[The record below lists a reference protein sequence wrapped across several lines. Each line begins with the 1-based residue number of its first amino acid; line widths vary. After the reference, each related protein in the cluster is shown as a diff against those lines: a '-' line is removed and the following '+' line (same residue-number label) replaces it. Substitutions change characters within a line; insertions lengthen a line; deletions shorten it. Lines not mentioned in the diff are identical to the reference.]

1 MNINLKSHGQGA
13 SEKYDL
19 RMTIDDVFHITGRGV
34 VAVGKVDAGI
44 VMVGDDIDIRQN
56 GLIAAKATVT
66 GVEMFRKQVDVAG
79 VGDHVGL
86 LLGGVSKEQLKRG
99 MQIVSP
105 GAASAGFNST
115 PAKPVTVDGVPV
127 TTTFNS
133 SGAPGGGTAFE
144 FSSFNKDET
153 VDRLSNAAASA
164 ADHKDF
170 TKGEEFRGLGF
181 TDDST
186 PGHVGSKSKS
196 IKGLL
201 ILLVIMLV
209 VLGTAGRMYGIF

>member
-1 MNINLKSHGQGA
+1 MKDNNMSMTPGNRHSPDLIDD
-13 SEKYDL
+13 DL

-34 VAVGKVDAGI
+34 VAVGKIESGFLA
-44 VMVGDDIDIRQN
+44 VGDEIEIRHN
-56 GLIAAKATVT
+56 GLAVAQTFVVGI
-66 GVEMFRKQVDVAG
+66 EMFRKLVDEAA

-86 LLGGVSKEQLKRG
+86 LLSDVKIDQLKRG
-99 MQIVSP
+99 MVVGWP
-105 GAASAGFNST
+105 GAASASFNGM

-127 TTTFNS
+127 TTTFNT
-133 SGAPGGGTAFE
+133 TASQ
-144 FSSFNKDET
+144 FSSVKADET

-186 PGHVGSKSKS
+186 PGHVGSPAKA
-196 IKGLL
+196 IKRTLIALVLVAAAAALAANMMGL
-201 ILLVIMLV
+201 I
-209 VLGTAGRMYGIF
+209 

>member
-1 MNINLKSHGQGA
+1 MNTTSKSHGQGA
-13 SEKYDL
+13 DAKYDL

-34 VAVGKVDAGI
+34 VAVGKVEDGI
-44 VMVGDDIDIRQN
+44 VMVGDDVEIRQN
-56 GLIAAKATVT
+56 GLLAATATVT

-86 LLGGVSKEQLKRG
+86 LLSGVTREQLKRG

-105 GAASAGFNST
+105 DAASAGFNST

-127 TTTFNS
+127 TTTFNT
-133 SGAPGGGTAFE
+133 SGTPGSGTAPA

-153 VDRLSNAAASA
+153 VDQLSNAAANA

-186 PGHVGSKSKS
+186 PGHVGSKSTSKM
-196 IKGLL
+196 LL
-201 ILLVIMLV
+201 IVAVIV
-209 VLGTAGRMYGIF
+209 VIALGTAGRMYGFF

>member
-105 GAASAGFNST
+105 GAASAGFDST

-127 TTTFNS
+127 TTTFNTA
-133 SGAPGGGTAFE
+133 GTPGGGPAFE
-144 FSSFNKDET
+144 FSSFNQDET
-153 VDRLSNAAASA
+153 VDRLSDAAASA

-186 PGHVGSKSKS
+186 PGHVGSKSTSK
-196 IKGLL
+196 
-201 ILLVIMLV
+201 ILMIVVVIVLVA
-209 VLGTAGRMYGIF
+209 LGTAGRMYGIF

>member
-1 MNINLKSHGQGA
+1 MNISLKSQGQGA
-13 SEKYDL
+13 NAKYDL

-44 VMVGDDIDIRQN
+44 VMVGDDIEIRQN
-56 GLIAAKATVT
+56 GLLAANATVT
-66 GVEMFRKQVDVAG
+66 GVEMFRKQMDVAG
-79 VGDHVGL
+79 VGDNVGL
-86 LLGGVSKEQLKRG
+86 LLSGVTKEQLKPG

-105 GAASAGFNST
+105 GAASAGFNSS

-127 TTTFNS
+127 TTTFNT
-133 SGAPGGGTAFE
+133 SGAPGGGTEFE

-153 VDRLSNAAASA
+153 VDRLSDAAASA

-186 PGHVGSKSKS
+186 PGHVGSRSTSKV
-196 IKGLL
+196 LL
-201 ILLVIMLV
+201 IVAVIV
-209 VLGTAGRMYGIF
+209 VIALGTAGRMYGIF

>member
-1 MNINLKSHGQGA
+1 MNISLKSQGQGA
-13 SEKYDL
+13 NEKYDL

-44 VMVGDDIDIRQN
+44 VMVGDDIEIRQN
-56 GLIAAKATVT
+56 GLLAANATVT
-66 GVEMFRKQVDVAG
+66 GVEMFRKQMDVAG
-79 VGDHVGL
+79 VGDNVGL
-86 LLGGVSKEQLKRG
+86 LLSGVTKEQLKRG

-127 TTTFNS
+127 TTTFNT
-133 SGAPGGGTAFE
+133 SGTPGSGTAPQ

-153 VDRLSNAAASA
+153 VDELSNAAASA

-186 PGHVGSKSKS
+186 PGHVGSKSTSK
-196 IKGLL
+196 
-201 ILLVIMLV
+201 MALV
-209 VLGTAGRMYGIF
+209 VAVIVVIALGIAGRMYGYF